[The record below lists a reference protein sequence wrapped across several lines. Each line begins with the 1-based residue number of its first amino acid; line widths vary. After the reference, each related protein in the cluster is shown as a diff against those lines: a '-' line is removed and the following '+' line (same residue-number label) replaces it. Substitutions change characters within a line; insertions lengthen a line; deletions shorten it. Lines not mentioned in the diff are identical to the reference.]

1 MPSYHISSSGKL
13 VQCKNDPCK
22 LHAGTDFQAEN
33 RTQAKQIAQNIIAN
47 NYKNNDIS
55 LNKND
60 ETKKLKE
67 EAQKSQ
73 ADTNNNL
80 VIVEDRLTFRSDEFV
95 KKLEDEIKSDKKY
108 IELSAKMEEIE
119 AKKKDLIKKHK
130 EIISLIHQMND
141 ELGEL
146 DCKRYWRKLEVGKEA
161 GRRLEEM
168 GMK

>member
-47 NYKNNDIS
+47 NYKNSDIS
-55 LNKND
+55 LNKN
-60 ETKKLKE
+60 ETEKPKK
-67 EAQKSQ
+67 EAPKSP
-73 ADTNNNL
+73 ANTNNL

-95 KKLEDEIKSDKKY
+95 KRLENEIKSDKEY

-119 AKKKDLIKKHK
+119 AKKERPDKKTQRNNK
-130 EIISLIHQMND
+130 PNSSNE
-141 ELGEL
+141 
-146 DCKRYWRKLEVGKEA
+146 
-161 GRRLEEM
+161 RRIRRIGLQ
-168 GMK
+168 KILA

>member
-1 MPSYHISSSGKL
+1 MPSYHISSSGRVVK
-13 VQCKNDPCK
+13 CSSDPCK

-47 NYKNNDIS
+47 NYKNNNIS
-55 LNKND
+55 LNKN
-60 ETKKLKE
+60 ETEKLKE

-73 ADTNNNL
+73 ANTNNNL

-95 KKLEDEIKSDKKY
+95 KKLEDEIKSDKEY
-108 IELSAKMEEIE
+108 VELSVKMGKIE
-119 AKKKDLIKKHK
+119 AKKKELIKKHK

>member
-33 RTQAKQIAQNIIAN
+33 RTQAKQIAQNIIADT
-47 NYKNNDIS
+47 YKNNDVS

-60 ETKKLKE
+60 ETEKLKE

-73 ADTNNNL
+73 ANTNNL

-95 KKLEDEIKSDKKY
+95 QKLEDEIKSDKEY
-108 IELSAKMEEIE
+108 VELSAKMEEIE

>member
-1 MPSYHISSSGKL
+1 MPSFHISSSGKL

-73 ADTNNNL
+73 ADTNNL

-95 KKLEDEIKSDKKY
+95 KKLENEIKSDKEY

-168 GMK
+168 GMR

>member
-33 RTQAKQIAQNIIAN
+33 RTQAKQIAQNIIADT
-47 NYKNNDIS
+47 YKNNDVS

-60 ETKKLKE
+60 ETEKLKE
-67 EAQKSQ
+67 EAPKSQ
-73 ADTNNNL
+73 ADTNNL
-80 VIVEDRLTFRSDEFV
+80 VIVEGRLTFRSDEFV
-95 KKLEDEIKSDKKY
+95 KKLENEIKSDKEY
-108 IELSAKMEEIE
+108 VELSAKMEEIE

-130 EIISLIHQMND
+130 EIMSLIHQMND

-168 GMK
+168 GMR

>member
-33 RTQAKQIAQNIIAN
+33 RTQAKQIAQTIIAN

-73 ADTNNNL
+73 TNTNNL

-95 KKLEDEIKSDKKY
+95 KRLENEIKSDKEY

-168 GMK
+168 GME

>member
-1 MPSYHISSSGKL
+1 
-13 VQCKNDPCK
+13 
-22 LHAGTDFQAEN
+22 
-33 RTQAKQIAQNIIAN
+33 
-47 NYKNNDIS
+47 
-55 LNKND
+55 
-60 ETKKLKE
+60 
-67 EAQKSQ
+67 
-73 ADTNNNL
+73 
-80 VIVEDRLTFRSDEFV
+80 
-95 KKLEDEIKSDKKY
+95 
-108 IELSAKMEEIE
+108 MEEIE

>member
-73 ADTNNNL
+73 ADTNNL

-95 KKLEDEIKSDKKY
+95 KKLENEIKSDKEY

-119 AKKKDLIKKHK
+119 TKKKDLIKKHK

>member
-1 MPSYHISSSGKL
+1 MPSFHISSSGRV
-13 VQCKNDPCK
+13 VQCSSDPCK
-22 LHAGTDFQAEN
+22 LHAGSDFQAEN

-47 NYKNNDIS
+47 NYKNSNSS
-55 LNKND
+55 LSKN
-60 ETKKLKE
+60 ETEKPKKD
-67 EAQKSQ
+67 APKSQ
-73 ADTNNNL
+73 ANTNNNL

-95 KKLEDEIKSDKKY
+95 QNLEDEIKSDKEY
-108 IELSAKMEEIE
+108 IKLSAKMEEIE
-119 AKKKDLIKKHK
+119 VKKKDLIKKHK

-141 ELGEL
+141 ELSEL

>member
-13 VQCKNDPCK
+13 VKCKNDPCK
-22 LHAGTDFQAEN
+22 LHAGSDFQAEN

-47 NYKNNDIS
+47 TYKNNDIS

-73 ADTNNNL
+73 TNTNNL

-95 KKLEDEIKSDKKY
+95 QKLEDEIKSDKEY
-108 IELSAKMEEIE
+108 AELSAKMEEID
-119 AKKKDLIKKHK
+119 AKKKELIEKHK
-130 EIISLIHQMND
+130 EIIRLIHQMND
-141 ELGEL
+141 ELDEL

-168 GMK
+168 GMR

>member
-47 NYKNNDIS
+47 NYKNNNIS

-60 ETKKLKE
+60 ETEKLKE

-73 ADTNNNL
+73 TDTNNL

-95 KKLEDEIKSDKKY
+95 KKLKNEIKSDKEY